1 MVEGGRLYAA
11 GMGSIA
17 LHHANAMTHSHS
29 RSKETVTSGSQSFA
43 IFLWPRSTVSVIKI
57 TIGLYKSSLWSL

>member
-17 LHHANAMTHSHS
+17 LHHANALTHSHS
-29 RSKETVTSGSQSFA
+29 RSKRNCYVG
-43 IFLWPRSTVSVIKI
+43 I
-57 TIGLYKSSLWSL
+57 TIFCNFSLAKVYGIHREAMNWLL